1 MTDDRYHLLAL
12 SGDCSIKAAETVAAQ
27 LREAL
32 PRHKRLAIA
41 TAGITEAD
49 LTTAQLLLAAQASA
63 AASGGAVALVEPLGA
78 PLRDFLLAAGLCG
91 PAGTEFWTTTISA
104 AEAA

>member
-12 SGDCSIKAAETVAAQ
+12 SGDCSIKSAQAVADQ

-41 TAGITEAD
+41 TAGITAAD
-49 LTTAQLLLAAQASA
+49 LTTAQLLLAARASA
-63 AASGGAVALVEPLGA
+63 AANGAELALAEPVGA
-78 PLRDFLLAAGLCG
+78 PLREFLAASGMAS
-91 PAGTEFWTTTISA
+91 PAGTDFWTSTIPA
-104 AEAA
+104 GNTA